1 MMQLVM
7 KLVAVVR
14 IGVQM
19 RAAQARYFKA
29 VRGSDEK
36 SAALRESVALER
48 RFDALA
54 AEALRHADAQR
65 LPS

>member
-7 KLVAVVR
+7 KLVAALRV
-14 IGVQM
+14 GVQM
-19 RAAQARYFKA
+19 RTAQVRYFKA

-48 RFDALA
+48 KFDTLA
-54 AEALRHADAQR
+54 AEALRHAEEHR
-65 LPS
+65 LPP

>member
-36 SAALRESVALER
+36 SAALRESVVLER
-48 RFDALA
+48 KFDALV
-54 AEALRHADAQR
+54 ADAMRHVETAQ
-65 LPS
+65 S